1 MKDTDQV
8 HLSFHYF
15 PDQTDVPKNLR
26 MEAGTIRFFDDTRA
40 VDSAAPAAAAAAA
53 AGRSL

>member
-15 PDQTDVPKNLR
+15 PDQTDVSKNLR
-26 MEAGTIRFFDDTRA
+26 MEAGTMRCFDDTRA
-40 VDSAAPAAAAAAA
+40 VDSAAAAAAA